1 MPEIVMKEECNERHP
16 ISKHNVVVFVD
27 KPCSMKLQL
36 RMLISLL
43 PAAMAEFD
51 NCDLAN
57 SEWVGFDQVITMPRR
72 PPRTH
77 MWDTWIERS
86 W

>member
-1 MPEIVMKEECNERHP
+1 
-16 ISKHNVVVFVD
+16 
-27 KPCSMKLQL
+27 MKLQL

-57 SEWVGFDQVITMPRR
+57 SKWIGFDQVITVPRR
-72 PPRTH
+72 LPRTH
-77 MWDTWIERS
+77 VGRMDREELVAGRS
-86 W
+86 GLGIFGIAVIDR